1 MKLRIKNKIVGEDD
15 FFWVELN
22 INGERVSTDIHAN
35 SIEEA
40 EILAVKLEKLA
51 YEIYSN
57 AYWAGGNNVSQ
68 RIKEILGL

>member
-15 FFWVELN
+15 FFWVELI
-22 INGERVSTDIHAN
+22 INNERIPTNIHAN

-40 EILAVKLEKLA
+40 EILAVKLERLA

-57 AYWAGGNNVSQ
+57 AYWAGGNNVTQ
-68 RIKEILGL
+68 RIKEILGV

>member
-22 INGERVSTDIHAN
+22 INGERVSTDIHEN

-40 EILAVKLEKLA
+40 EILAIKLEKLA

-57 AYWAGGNNVSQ
+57 AYWAGGNNVTQ

>member
-15 FFWVELN
+15 FFWVELI
-22 INGERVSTDIHAN
+22 INNERIPTNIHAN

-40 EILAVKLEKLA
+40 EILAVKLERLA

-57 AYWAGGNNVSQ
+57 AYWAGAWG
-68 RIKEILGL
+68 IK

>member
-40 EILAVKLEKLA
+40 EILAIKLEKLA

-57 AYWAGGNNVSQ
+57 AYWAGGNNVSR